1 MASIIVAIA
10 LAIGALSAAA
20 GAVDVGMPVSWTPRF
35 SISPTK
41 LSRKHPTHVTMLASG
56 QYRIT
61 DGFHVPALREFELEG
76 DRHLALD
83 LKDVPV
89 CSSGGREPR
98 ESIEEVCREALVGA
112 GRVTVEIAFPET
124 RLLWTP
130 GKLRLY
136 NDGRSDD
143 GWRLVAVATVTVPT
157 PSEIV
162 IPITI
167 RKIDD
172 ERFGWRASAEV
183 PKITGGSGSIY
194 GYSLRIGKRFLRV
207 TCGDGRFEM
216 RATSTFVD
224 GEKIT
229 GRTVQTCTM
238 TEPHLRRRS
247 ASSRK

>member
-1 MASIIVAIA
+1 MASIVVVIV
-10 LAIGALSAAA
+10 LGVSVAAA
-20 GAVDVGMPVSWTPRF
+20 TAGGVDIGMPVSWTPRF
-35 SISPTK
+35 AISPTK
-41 LSRKHPTHVTMLASG
+41 LSRTHPTHVTMLASG
-56 QYRIT
+56 QYRTT
-61 DGFHVPALREFELEG
+61 DDSHVPALREFELEG

-98 ESIEEVCREALVGA
+98 ESIEEVCRDALVGA

-183 PKITGGSGSIY
+183 PKIAGGSGSIY
-194 GYSLRIGKRFLRV
+194 GYSLRIRKRFLRAI
-207 TCGDGRFEM
+207 CGNGRFEM

-224 GEKIT
+224 GEKLT
-229 GRTVQTCTM
+229 GRTVQTCSQVAGLATLF
-238 TEPHLRRRS
+238 TS
-247 ASSRK
+247 